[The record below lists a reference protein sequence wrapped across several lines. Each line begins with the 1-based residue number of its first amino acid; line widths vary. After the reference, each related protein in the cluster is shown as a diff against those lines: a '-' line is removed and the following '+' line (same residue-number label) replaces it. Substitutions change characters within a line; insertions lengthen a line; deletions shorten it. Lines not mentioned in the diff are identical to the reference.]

1 MKRSRPYQILM
12 RACQFGIVL
21 GIVVPNN
28 GDYLWA
34 AILYA
39 AMFGGAVSVLVDM
52 PRGIIRWSVAA
63 LCAAAFATLFCL
75 TWSSPAQTRSP
86 PSIMAAILIS
96 LFSCMFVAG
105 VIATVKW
112 LAQLP
117 DQIRPP
123 YWWPEALGGP
133 SNAERE
139 FLDEG

>member
-28 GDYLWA
+28 GDYLLA

-39 AMFGGAVSVLVDM
+39 AMFAVTVSVLVDM

-63 LCAAAFATLFCL
+63 LYAAAFAALFCL
-75 TWSSPAQTRSP
+75 TWIFPAQTKSP

-96 LFSCMFVAG
+96 LFGCMFVAG

-133 SNAERE
+133 SSAERE